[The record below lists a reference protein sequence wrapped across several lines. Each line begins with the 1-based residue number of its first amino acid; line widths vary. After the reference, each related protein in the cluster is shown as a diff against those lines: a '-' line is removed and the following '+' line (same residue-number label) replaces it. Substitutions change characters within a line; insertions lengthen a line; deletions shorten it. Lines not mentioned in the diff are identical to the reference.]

1 MKESEAKARGLEV
14 LVGRAKY
21 TDSAMGVVL
30 AEEQGF
36 VKIILEEESGRIL
49 GATIIGSSAPEL
61 IQQVV
66 YMMNTDRQ
74 DLSTIMRSQ
83 VIHPTIN
90 EVLARAF
97 SRLERSGN
105 PEPSR

>member
-1 MKESEAKARGLEV
+1 MDEAEAKAQGLKV
-14 LVGRAKY
+14 LVGRARY
-21 TDSAMGVVL
+21 TDSAKGVAM
-30 AEEQGF
+30 AEEHGL
-36 VKIILEEESGRIL
+36 VKVVLEEESGRIL
-49 GATIIGSSAPEL
+49 GASIIGSEAPEL

-66 YMMNTDRQ
+66 YLMNTDRQ
-74 DLSTIMRSQ
+74 DLSTIIRSQ

-105 PEPSR
+105 REPPQ

>member
-1 MKESEAKARGLEV
+1 M
-14 LVGRAKY
+14 LVGRARY
-21 TDSAMGVVL
+21 TDSAKGVAM
-30 AEEQGF
+30 AEEEGF

-49 GATIIGSSAPEL
+49 GASIIGSSAPEL

-66 YMMNTDRQ
+66 YLMNTDHQ

-83 VIHPTIN
+83 IIHPTIN

-97 SRLERSGN
+97 SRRERSGN
-105 PEPSR
+105 REPS